1 MPRSVD
7 APMSTDV
14 RTILLTAPDAETAE
28 RIGRALVEERLAA
41 CANVVPGVVSV
52 FRWEGAVRREA
63 EALVIVKTVAAR
75 VEEVRARVVELHPY
89 DVPEV
94 LVLPVVGG
102 HAPYLAWV
110 AEEVTGA

>member
-1 MPRSVD
+1 MPRSTD
-7 APMSTDV
+7 AAMATDV

-28 RIGRALVEERLAA
+28 RLGRVLVEERLAA

-52 FRWEGAVRREA
+52 FRWEGAVQREA

-94 LVLPVVGG
+94 LVLPVLGG

-110 AEEVTGA
+110 AEEVAET